1 MPHTPMS
8 FVPPNGM
15 PTFYGA
21 PAYRDPL
28 GAIDWLERVFGFRRL
43 LVVPGEGERTVAH
56 AEMAFGT
63 GAIMIGSVP
72 KEHLSTLIP
81 FNAPYVFVADV
92 RAHYDSVVSA
102 GAEITRP
109 YEEKDYGGAGY
120 SVKDCEGNEW
130 SFGNYVP
137 APAYPIHGAVPYL
150 AVRRAA
156 EAIEFYARAF
166 GAVETGER
174 YQEGDGRIGHAEL
187 SIGPVVLYLS
197 DEHAEIDVL
206 GPESR
211 GGATSTIVL
220 QAADTDAVVEQAVA
234 AGATVDREPK
244 DEPYGRMATI
254 TDPFGHRWM
263 INGPAKG

>member
-1 MPHTPMS
+1 MPLN
-8 FVPPNGM
+8 PPNGM
-15 PTFYGA
+15 PVFYGA

-56 AEMAFGT
+56 AEMAFGS
-63 GAIMIGSVP
+63 GAIMIGSIP
-72 KEHLSTLIP
+72 KAHPTTPLP
-81 FNAPYVFVADV
+81 FNAPYVYVADV
-92 RAHYDSVVSA
+92 RTHYDSVVAA

-137 APAYPIHGAVPYL
+137 APAYPTYAAVPYL
-150 AVRRAA
+150 TVRRAA
-156 EAIEFYARAF
+156 EAIEFYGKAF
-166 GAVETGER
+166 DAVESGQR
-174 YQEGDGRIGHAEL
+174 YQEEDGRIGHAEL
-187 SIGPVVLYLS
+187 SIGPISLYLS
-197 DEHAEIDVL
+197 DEHPEINVL
-206 GPESR
+206 GPESL
-211 GGATSTIVL
+211 GGSSSCLVL
-220 QAADTDAVVEQAVA
+220 EVTDTDAAMQQAIA
-234 AGATVDREPK
+234 AGATVDREPR

-263 INGPAKG
+263 INGPVKG